1 MKKENSKL
9 SPINSNQDI
18 SINLTKNNDNSTNYL
33 ANDNN
38 NIIFSSSN
46 FLSKES
52 LLNSLVASSSVPST
66 SSPIF
71 SPTSNSSFNYCG
83 SNTGGGNI
91 LARNSTKTLKCPK
104 CNWHY
109 KYQETLEIHM
119 KEKHADQEVLCLFCL
134 ENQTHPKLARGE
146 TYSCGYKP
154 YRCELCKYSTTTK
167 GNLSIHMQS
176 DKHLHALQEIPQSLA

>member
-1 MKKENSKL
+1 
-9 SPINSNQDI
+9 
-18 SINLTKNNDNSTNYL
+18 
-33 ANDNN
+33 
-38 NIIFSSSN
+38 
-46 FLSKES
+46 
-52 LLNSLVASSSVPST
+52 LVASSSVPST

-119 KEKHADQEVLCLFCL
+119 KEKHADQEVNKKGKNNYLFIF
-134 ENQTHPKLARGE
+134 
-146 TYSCGYKP
+146 
-154 YRCELCKYSTTTK
+154 K
-167 GNLSIHMQS
+167 GFM
-176 DKHLHALQEIPQSLA
+176 SLLFGKSNTSKTCQRRNIFLRL